1 MEEIKSKYQSATQ
14 LKKVSQQL
22 TSVGATCP
30 ETSRTSDLLQVK
42 EDQ

>member
-14 LKKVSQQL
+14 IKKVYQL